1 MSAPNI
7 LFEDADILVIDKPA
21 GFVTNRADTTIN
33 QPTVQEWAEEKLGIR
48 KAFNGDEARPVPQ
61 WYRARI
67 DNRLRETLPKNET
80 GIVTHDRISEFL
92 KRGGVVHR
100 LDKET
105 SGVLIIAKNEES
117 FINLQ
122 KQFKEGRVEK
132 TYIAL
137 CHGEIK
143 PSTGEINIPIGRL
156 PWNRMRFGVLPQGRE
171 ARSKYKVLSIKYLV
185 SNDLREPLSLVEVYP
200 ETGRTHQIR
209 VHMQYI
215 GHPILADE
223 LYAGR
228 KISKRDRKLL
238 PRHFLHASKIEFYH
252 PQTGEKL
259 TFESPLPK
267 DLASFLSKLGNAR
280 V

>member
-1 MSAPNI
+1 MLIPNI
-7 LFEDADILVIDKPA
+7 LLEDSDVLVIEKPA
-21 GFVTNRADTTIN
+21 GLVVNRADTTKDVV
-33 QPTVQEWAEEKLGIR
+33 TVQEWAETKIQEPKT
-48 KAFNGDEARPVPQ
+48 KNQNGGSDF
-61 WYRARI
+61 Y
-67 DNRLRETLPKNET
+67 
-80 GIVTHDRISEFL
+80 

-117 FINLQ
+117 FENLQ
-122 KQFKEGRVEK
+122 KQFKEGRVKK

-143 PSTGEINIPIGRL
+143 PSEGEINIPIGRL

-171 ARSKYKVLSIKYLV
+171 ARSKYKVLSIKYME
-185 SNDLREPLSLVEVYP
+185 SNGIREPLSLVEVYP

-215 GHPILADE
+215 GHPIFADE

-228 KISKRDRKLL
+228 KIAKRDRKLL
-238 PRHFLHASKIEFYH
+238 PRHFLHASKISFTH
-252 PQTGEKL
+252 PKTDE
-259 TFESPLPK
+259 TISFESFLPS
-267 DLASFLSKLGNAR
+267 DLTGFLKSLQF
-280 V
+280 

>member
-1 MSAPNI
+1 MLEPNI
-7 LFEDADILVIDKPA
+7 LFEDRDILVIDKPA

-33 QPTVQEWAEEKLGIR
+33 QPTVQEWAEEILNIKY
-48 KAFNGDEARPVPQ
+48 K
-61 WYRARI
+61 RA
-67 DNRLRETLPKNET
+67 NRQVR
-80 GIVTHDRISEFL
+80 SEFER
-92 KRGGVVHR
+92 RGGIVHR

-105 SGVLIIAKNEES
+105 SGILIIAKSAES
-117 FINLQ
+117 FENLQ
-122 KQFKEGRVEK
+122 KQFREGHVRK